1 MVIPPEV
8 SATSDSYHLDRLY
21 RVCRLCFFRVPIAK
35 NKARANPP
43 TSLVC
48 TRALEYYQID
58 FNLEVTNLRLPKV
71 LCPTCQTRLSDFVT
85 QKVDY
90 STWIE
95 QKRFLVDAMHT
106 NEDHLST
113 RSSKFCS
120 DQRRCL
126 VCKIA
131 SSPKSNA
138 LERAHSVLPKPGRPL
153 EQSPPKLICSKC
165 STPAD
170 RHDDL
175 LCERVKKRPHCSA
188 EAGEGFA
195 ERIDAR
201 GYTDKFLV
209 RRLND
214 EFSQSLANNEV
225 VSLGSRTDSH
235 HYLGLSSFTGGKL
248 GRSGGIFPIAD

>member
-1 MVIPPEV
+1 V

-21 RVCRLCFFRVPIAK
+21 RVCRLCFFRVPLAK

-58 FNLEVTNLRLPKV
+58 FNLE
-71 LCPTCQTRLSDFVT
+71 TRLSDFVT

-113 RSSKFCS
+113 
-120 DQRRCL
+120 L
-126 VCKIA
+126 A

-165 STPAD
+165 FTPAD
-170 RHDDL
+170 RHEDL

-209 RRLND
+209 RRL
-214 EFSQSLANNEV
+214 E
-225 VSLGSRTDSH
+225 
-235 HYLGLSSFTGGKL
+235 
-248 GRSGGIFPIAD
+248 